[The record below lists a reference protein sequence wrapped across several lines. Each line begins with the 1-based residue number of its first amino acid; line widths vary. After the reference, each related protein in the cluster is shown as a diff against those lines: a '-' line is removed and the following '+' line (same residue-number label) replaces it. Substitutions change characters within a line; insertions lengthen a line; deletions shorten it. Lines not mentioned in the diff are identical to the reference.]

1 MNSVSLSNEDAVPLE
16 DRIAALERKQNSKAL
31 DAVKYGPGGSREI
44 SFISKSR
51 RRHKEEPSSDDEPK
65 GVKKR
70 GVQPLGLK
78 QGKAEFY
85 MFGGNRGRGRGSGG
99 RGRGGRGRGGGRRGR
114 GRGRG

>member
-1 MNSVSLSNEDAVPLE
+1 MNSVSLSNEDAAPLE

-44 SFISKSR
+44 SFFSKSR
-51 RRHKEEPSSDDEPK
+51 RRHKEESSSDDEPK

-70 GVQPLGLK
+70 AVQPLGLK

-85 MFGGNRGRGRGSGG
+85 MFGGNRGRGRGGSG
-99 RGRGGRGRGGGRRGR
+99 RGRLSLIHI
-114 GRGRG
+114 